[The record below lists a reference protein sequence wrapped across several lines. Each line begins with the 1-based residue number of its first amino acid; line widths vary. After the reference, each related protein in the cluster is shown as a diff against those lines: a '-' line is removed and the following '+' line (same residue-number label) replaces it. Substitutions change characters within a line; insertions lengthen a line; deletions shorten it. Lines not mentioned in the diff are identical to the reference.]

1 MFLDTIFTASIFHGM
16 CVPDKLRL
24 KSSITFLLLFFWG
37 ITIPCKAQTATD
49 SLANDFRSVVAKNF
63 SRYRTVNLYWE
74 MKGSHHYTFASGGTE
89 MEKARKRDLHTIRF
103 STMIPVVK
111 KKRFSLY
118 GNLQYSNYHF
128 QIQGEPSDIFGQDD
142 YSHYQGGLS
151 ASYFA
156 SLLGR
161 PFLLSA
167 DVSVDGWN
175 EGWGKLQGRFVA
187 AMIFKRENKT
197 GISVGLAAMTLGK
210 IPVMPVFSYW
220 HRFDNPDWSV
230 DITLPSQLY
239 LRYQIK
245 NQRISVGSSMTGD
258 NFYLH
263 TDLSELPSVCYY
275 SEVVI
280 KPEVLYEY
288 IINKHFYL
296 SARTGIS
303 VPLKS
308 GLYTKGR
315 KEIKLT
321 GEHLEQDRLLIP
333 FFHVGISYS
342 LFR

>member
-1 MFLDTIFTASIFHGM
+1 MATCNIRTIIFKFRGT
-16 CVPDKLRL
+16 VRL
-24 KSSITFLLLFFWG
+24 
-37 ITIPCKAQTATD
+37 
-49 SLANDFRSVVAKNF
+49 
-63 SRYRTVNLYWE
+63 
-74 MKGSHHYTFASGGTE
+74 
-89 MEKARKRDLHTIRF
+89 
-103 STMIPVVK
+103 
-111 KKRFSLY
+111 
-118 GNLQYSNYHF
+118 
-128 QIQGEPSDIFGQDD
+128 FGRDD

-156 SLLGR
+156 SLFGR

-187 AMIFKRENKT
+187 AMIFKRGNKT

-288 IINKHFYL
+288 IINKHFL
-296 SARTGIS
+296 SFGPNRNFRSFEKWTLYKRQERNKTGRRTFR
-303 VPLKS
+303 
-308 GLYTKGR
+308 TK
-315 KEIKLT
+315 
-321 GEHLEQDRLLIP
+321 P
-333 FFHVGISYS
+333 FADTVLPCGN
-342 LFR
+342 LV

>member
-1 MFLDTIFTASIFHGM
+1 MVRFLF
-16 CVPDKLRL
+16 
-24 KSSITFLLLFFWG
+24 LFFG
-37 ITIPCKAQTATD
+37 VIAMPCKAQSVTD
-49 SLANDFRSVVAKNF
+49 SLANDFRSVVARNF

-74 MKGSHHYTFASGGTE
+74 MKGSHHYTFASGGTG
-89 MEKARKRDLHTIRF
+89 MERARKRDLHTIRF
-103 STMIPVVK
+103 STMVPVVRK
-111 KKRFSLY
+111 RRFSLY

-128 QIQGEPSDIFGQDD
+128 EIPGESSDIFGQED

-156 SLLGR
+156 GLFGCPL
-161 PFLLSA
+161 LLSA

-175 EGWGKLQGRFVA
+175 EGWGRLQGRFVA
-187 AMIFKRENKT
+187 ALVFKRGDRT

-210 IPVMPVFSYW
+210 VPVMPVFSYW
-220 HRFDNPDWSV
+220 HRFANPDWSV

-239 LRYQIK
+239 VRYQMR

-263 TDLSELPSVCYY
+263 AGLSELPPVCYY
-275 SEVVI
+275 SEVVM

-288 IINKHFYL
+288 IINRHFYV
-296 SARTGIS
+296 SARTGVS
-303 VPLKS
+303 VLLKG

-315 KEIKLT
+315 KEVKLA
-321 GEHLEQDRLLIP
+321 GEVLEQDRSLIP
-333 FFHVGISYS
+333 FFHVGVSYS